1 MNYSLSKNKSE
12 FFLLDQSKKIDYLDI
27 YGKKENK
34 IKDILKGLFLI
45 LKYRKKLEILK
56 LEI

>member
-27 YGKKENK
+27 YGKKKK
-34 IKDILKGLFLI
+34 IRLKIF
-45 LKYRKKLEILK
+45 
-56 LEI
+56 